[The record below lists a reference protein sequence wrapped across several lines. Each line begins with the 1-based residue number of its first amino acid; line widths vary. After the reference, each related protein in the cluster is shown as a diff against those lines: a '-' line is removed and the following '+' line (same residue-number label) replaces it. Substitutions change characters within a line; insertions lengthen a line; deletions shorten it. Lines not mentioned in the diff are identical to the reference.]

1 MSDKAAAVAKAR
13 VEELERLLRDIT
25 TLLDVTQATYAEAKR
40 RLDVIE
46 ATNAA
51 DSAVGQNVIRNSE
64 PPVET

>member
-1 MSDKAAAVAKAR
+1 MSDEAAAAAKAR

-40 RLDVIE
+40 RLDDIE